1 MVRTRTR
8 QKTSA
13 HTTSAS
19 TSTTTPSTPSVS
31 SLLSKAQ
38 DLIIQC
44 DYSLAR
50 KFSERV
56 LTREDATS
64 TEKSQAR
71 EMLAVTLLETGD
83 VDSAKEIFLT
93 LVPPHPEAPSP
104 PPPSAY
110 LYLAQLTDDDPHA
123 ALAHYQSAIDLLQT
137 QLKGKSIS
145 TGNASEDEDEAEVKG
160 NIVRAYLGMI
170 EIWMDPEYDLWQA
183 PFFFSLRN
191 HPRHR
196 SSAYLSLV
204 ASSTAASTTCDALL
218 SRALQIDPQHLEAL
232 QTLASVRLSQ
242 EKPDEALLALRTFPS
257 PPIQDDSDAVTAD
270 PRSHAHLLLDALP
283 IQTRIA
289 RAKLLLECGAYPDA
303 LSLLEGVVAT
313 DDTII
318 EGWYLMG
325 WTWWL
330 LAERKKEDDVA
341 ATVGLD
347 EDGQE
352 LEWQDM
358 ARDAR
363 DCLETC
369 QTLHASQGHPD
380 IPLVEHVKELI
391 SSLDALGIQPS
402 PLEEEDDND
411 GEWEEVSDDGE
422 NEDIE
427 MT

>member
-19 TSTTTPSTPSVS
+19 ASTTTPSTPSIS

-56 LTREDATS
+56 LAREDATS

-145 TGNASEDEDEAEVKG
+145 TGNTPEDDDDAEIKG

-183 PFFFSLRN
+183 PFFFSSQ
-191 HPRHR
+191 
-196 SSAYLSLV
+196 SSSSSLTP
-204 ASSTAASTTCDALL
+204 SSVLGSVDPAASTTCDALL
-218 SRALQIDPQHLEAL
+218 SHALQIDPQHLEAL

-257 PPIQDDSDAVTAD
+257 PPVQDDSDAATAD

-303 LSLLEGVVAT
+303 LSILEGVVAT

-341 ATVGLD
+341 ATVGPD
-347 EDGQE
+347 EDGRE

-411 GEWEEVSDDGE
+411 GEWEEVSEDDGE

>member
-19 TSTTTPSTPSVS
+19 ASTTTPSTPSIS

-56 LTREDATS
+56 LAREDATS

-110 LYLAQLTDDDPHA
+110 LYLAQLTNDDPHA

-145 TGNASEDEDEAEVKG
+145 TGNASEDDDEAEVKG

-170 EIWMDPEYDLWQA
+170 EIWMDPDVD
-183 PFFFSLRN
+183 P
-191 HPRHR
+191 
-196 SSAYLSLV
+196 
-204 ASSTAASTTCDALL
+204 AASTTCDALL
-218 SRALQIDPQHLEAL
+218 SHALQIDPQHLEAL

-330 LAERKKEDDVA
+330 LAERKKEDGVA

-347 EDGQE
+347 EDGRE